1 MWNNRKRLCL
11 FFLVLSL
18 LLTVPAALAT
28 ESDLLITDPN
38 ESEGSTSDDRITHL
52 GKVEVGNLR
61 SIRHYSFSA
70 YHPFSVNVY
79 SPNYTVTLV
88 EILVER
94 NNTVKAGDPV
104 AKIRGQADPIA
115 MAQAKI
121 DLLNAQNALAQGI
134 ASRESSIAQLQ
145 LRLAAET
152 DAFEQEILSLTIQK
166 QQLQLA
172 QYRTQQEQ
180 TVTRLQTQL
189 SQLESQNT
197 LDTIYATADGRVT
210 QVIRATKE
218 MELSPGTNLLTISD
232 PSVTLYR
239 ESLNSDTLVYGR
251 AVTNYSAVSN
261 TSYTGTIVGAPNIL
275 PSSSGMTV
283 GYVKMDLSPEKNPT
297 AMQLEMNSVEL
308 DNVLLVP
315 YKAVQSD
322 VSNSGYPDYYVMVLR
337 DGEKVKCPVSA
348 LYRTGREN
356 YLSEDSKYFI
366 LRGVN
371 EGDILVAP

>member
-11 FFLVLSL
+11 LFLVLSL

-28 ESDLLITDPN
+28 ESDLLIKDPN

-61 SIRHYSFSA
+61 STRHYSFAA

-79 SPNYTVTLV
+79 SPDYTVTLV

-210 QVIRATKE
+210 QVIRTTKE

-239 ESLNSDTLVYGR
+239 GSLNSDTLVYGR
-251 AVTNYSAVSN
+251 TVTNYSAVSN

-275 PSSSGMTV
+275 PASSGMTV

-337 DGEKVKCPVSA
+337 DGEKIKCPVSV

>member
-1 MWNNRKRLCL
+1 
-11 FFLVLSL
+11 
-18 LLTVPAALAT
+18 
-28 ESDLLITDPN
+28 
-38 ESEGSTSDDRITHL
+38 
-52 GKVEVGNLR
+52 
-61 SIRHYSFSA
+61 
-70 YHPFSVNVY
+70 VY
-79 SPNYTVTLV
+79 SPDYTVTLV

-210 QVIRATKE
+210 QVIRTTKE

-275 PSSSGMTV
+275 PASSGMTV
-283 GYVKMDLSPEKNPT
+283 GYVKMDLSPEKKPT

-337 DGEKVKCPVSA
+337 DGEKVKCPVSV

-356 YLSEDSKYFI
+356 YLSEDTKYFI